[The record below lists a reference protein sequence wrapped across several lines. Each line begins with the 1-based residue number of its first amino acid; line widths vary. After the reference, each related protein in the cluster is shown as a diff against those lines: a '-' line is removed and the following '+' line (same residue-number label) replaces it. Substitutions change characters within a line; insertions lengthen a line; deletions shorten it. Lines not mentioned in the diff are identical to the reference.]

1 MHKDHCKLNWDKP
14 KDDGGLPLSAY
25 VVEKMDTTTGRWVPV
40 GRVPG
45 DTTEM
50 EVKGLEPGK
59 RYDFRVKAVNE
70 EGESEP
76 LDTDHSTLAKDPY
89 GTSAQT
95 ALSGGCSSSLCELTH
110 DSVLS
115 KVKGFYIYRV

>member
-1 MHKDHCKLNWDKP
+1 MTTILTLLADKPARPEGPLEVSDVHKDHCKLNWNKP

-45 DTTEM
+45 DTTDM

-70 EGESEP
+70 QGESEP

-89 GTSAQT
+89 GT
-95 ALSGGCSSSLCELTH
+95 
-110 DSVLS
+110 
-115 KVKGFYIYRV
+115 